1 MTIIHQKAYSILEN
15 SIKKNSISHF
25 YIFHGPNNVG
35 KKNLAISFVKL
46 LLCENQNLD
55 SKTTDNCP
63 SCKKIDEE
71 KHFDVVFMDSKSSV
85 DGIDEN
91 KSDQIRLPHVQEISR
106 IANLG
111 PFMSN
116 YKVFILDAAEKLN
129 NEASNAFL
137 KLLEEPP
144 KSSIFLFLINDLS
157 SIYPTILSRAQKINV
172 LEISKKE
179 IHTHISSNFDIDDS
193 IINKVIHL
201 SLGRIEVAEKLSS
214 DPSLID
220 GYYESYDRFVEFC
233 RTDISDRM
241 DFAQKFSTRYRT
253 DRNAIFKE
261 LDLWIDF
268 CNITMNNLYQD
279 EKDSIFETK
288 LSDMFDTKEINH
300 IVIELIKT
308 ISYLKSN
315 ANPRLVFDVM
325 SLNLPFYQKEKSY
338 GV

>member
-1 MTIIHQKAYSILEN
+1 MTIINQKAYNILEN

-35 KKNLAISFVKL
+35 KKNLALSFTKL
-46 LLCENQNLD
+46 LFCENQDLGV
-55 SKTTDNCP
+55 KVTDCCP
-63 SCKKIDEE
+63 TCKKIDDG
-71 KHFDVVFMDSKSSV
+71 KHFDVVLMDSKSQV
-85 DGIDEN
+85 DGIEEN

-116 YKVFILDAAEKLN
+116 YKIFILDAAEKLN

-144 KSSIFLFLINDLS
+144 KSSIFIFLVNDLS
-157 SIYPTILSRAQKINV
+157 SVYPTILSRAQKINV

-179 IHTHISSNFDIDDS
+179 IQSYISSNFDIDNS
-193 IINKVIHL
+193 TINKIIHF

-214 DPSLID
+214 EPSLIE
-220 GYYESYDRFVEFC
+220 GYYESYDRFIEFC
-233 RTDISDRM
+233 ETDLSDRM

-261 LDLWIDF
+261 LNLWIDF
-268 CNITMNNLYQD
+268 CNIAINNLYED
-279 EKDSIFETK
+279 ETNPIFETN
-288 LSDMFDTKEINH
+288 LSDLFQIREINH
-300 IVIELIKT
+300 IVLELIKT
-308 ISYLKSN
+308 ISNLKSN

-325 SLNLPFYQKEKSY
+325 SLNLPLNHKEKSHE
-338 GV
+338 V

>member
-1 MTIIHQKAYSILEN
+1 MTIINQKAYNILEN

-35 KKNLAISFVKL
+35 KKNLAFSFTKL
-46 LLCENQNLD
+46 LFCENQDLD
-55 SKTTDNCP
+55 VKVTDCCP
-63 SCKKIDEE
+63 TCKKIEDG
-71 KHFDVVFMDSKSSV
+71 KHFDIVFMDSKSQV
-85 DGIDEN
+85 DGIEEN
-91 KSDQIRLPHVQEISR
+91 KSDQIRLPHVQEISK

-116 YKVFILDAAEKLN
+116 YKIFILDAAEKLN

-144 KSSIFLFLINDLS
+144 KSSIFIFLVNDLS
-157 SIYPTILSRAQKINV
+157 SVYPTILSRAQKINV

-179 IHTHISSNFDIDDS
+179 IRSYISSNFDIDNS
-193 IINKVIHL
+193 TINKIIHF

-214 DPSLID
+214 EPSLIEA
-220 GYYESYDRFVEFC
+220 YYESYDRFIEFC
-233 RTDISDRM
+233 ETDLSDRM

-261 LDLWIDF
+261 LNLWIDF
-268 CNITMNNLYQD
+268 CNIAINNLYQD
-279 EKDSIFETK
+279 ETDLIFETN
-288 LSDMFDTKEINH
+288 LSDLFQIREINH
-300 IVIELIKT
+300 IVLELIKT
-308 ISYLKSN
+308 ISNLKSN

-325 SLNLPFYQKEKSY
+325 SLNLPSNKKEKSH

>member
-1 MTIIHQKAYSILEN
+1 
-15 SIKKNSISHF
+15 
-25 YIFHGPNNVG
+25 
-35 KKNLAISFVKL
+35 
-46 LLCENQNLD
+46 
-55 SKTTDNCP
+55 
-63 SCKKIDEE
+63 
-71 KHFDVVFMDSKSSV
+71 
-85 DGIDEN
+85 
-91 KSDQIRLPHVQEISR
+91 
-106 IANLG
+106 
-111 PFMSN
+111 
-116 YKVFILDAAEKLN
+116 
-129 NEASNAFL
+129 
-137 KLLEEPP
+137 
-144 KSSIFLFLINDLS
+144 
-157 SIYPTILSRAQKINV
+157 
-172 LEISKKE
+172 
-179 IHTHISSNFDIDDS
+179 
-193 IINKVIHL
+193 
-201 SLGRIEVAEKLSS
+201 
-214 DPSLID
+214 LID

-308 ISYLKSN
+308 ISNLKSN

-325 SLNLPFYQKEKSY
+325 SLNLPFYQKEKSH